1 MAMGMPG
8 PGAMPQTGEPMGQD
22 QGNGG
27 GMSADKIIGSVSD
40 TLMALADAA
49 SKTQPQTAKALAK
62 LNEQFLSIM
71 SGATG
76 GKMPEMQGAEDSGMQ
91 PMMDQ
96 TQGMP
101 MGPQGMPMGRR

>member
-8 PGAMPQTGEPMGQD
+8 PGAMPQTGAPMGQD
-22 QGNGG
+22 QGSG

-62 LNEQFLSIM
+62 LNDQFLSIM

-76 GKMPEMQGAEDSGMQ
+76 GKMAEEEGGME

-96 TQGMP
+96 AQGMP